1 MLMKFTFTLLLLQ
14 ILFLGNVTAQN
25 KDIFEA
31 SNLLLFS
38 FQENSFLISGDSIYT
53 VSDDPWTAKLH
64 GLENLTYHF
73 VSEGDLAYLVSS
85 SNGVLYSFDQK
96 GFKRL
101 DQSAPFLSQYGHF
114 PFIKDRK
121 LFTFG
126 GYGLFTHKNIITQFN
141 AVTKETALQPT
152 ITKQRKMIP
161 GLYKPMG
168 QFAENTLFIAS
179 GEVYNEDSPFKV
191 EVKLLDQAW
200 NFDFDTLEWF
210 YLGQTNE
217 MLSKG
222 YRLSVLNYPE
232 GSLYLDFDT
241 AFSLDFPNNE
251 MHFYKGSQML
261 NLASIEALTY
271 NPSKGGFYIIKRRN
285 RVQKELLFLNKSE
298 MLGDLVE
305 TYPIY
310 TNTIPWVEYGI
321 IALVLIIILYFA
333 FRKKKTLEAKI
344 RHKKSSL
351 YKTLSSKEK
360 EILNI
365 LLHSSPDY
373 VPFPTLMQLFNQDLS
388 YDNLK
393 KKLRGTLDSLDQ
405 KLMVFFKYKESC
417 LEERKSIED
426 ARVKEV
432 KLKV

>member
-1 MLMKFTFTLLLLQ
+1 MFMNFIVTLLFLP
-14 ILFLGNVTAQN
+14 IIFLGSVRAQN
-25 KDIFEA
+25 KNIFEA

-53 VSDDPWTAKLH
+53 VSDDPWTVKAH
-64 GLENLTYHF
+64 GLENLTYNF
-73 VSEGDLAYLVSS
+73 VSQGDLAYLVNS
-85 SNGVLYSFDQK
+85 SNGVVYSFVKQV
-96 GFKRL
+96 FNRL
-101 DQSAPFLSQYGHF
+101 GQSAPFLSQYGHF
-114 PFIKDRK
+114 PFIRSGK

-141 AVTKETALQPT
+141 AATGETALQPT
-152 ITKQRKMIP
+152 ITKQNEMIP

-168 QFAENTLFIAS
+168 QFKDNTLFIAS
-179 GEVYNEDSPFKV
+179 GEIYNEDSPFKLDIKHST
-191 EVKLLDQAW
+191 EVW
-200 NFDFDTLEWF
+200 NFDFDTLEWS
-210 YLGQTNE
+210 YLGQTTE
-217 MLSKG
+217 MLPKG
-222 YRLSVLNYPE
+222 FRLSVLNYPE

-271 NPSKGGFYIIKRRN
+271 NASKEGFYIIKKRN
-285 RVQKELLFLNKSE
+285 RIQKELLFLNKSE
-298 MLGDLVE
+298 VLGDLVE

-310 TNTIPWVEYGI
+310 TNTIPWVAYGI
-321 IALVLIIILYFA
+321 ILFVAIAILYFA
-333 FRKKKTLEAKI
+333 LRKKKTLEVKI
-344 RHKKSSL
+344 RSKKNSL
-351 YKTLSSKEK
+351 YKTLSSKEQ

-365 LLHSSPDY
+365 LLHSSPEY
-373 VPFPTLMQLFNQDLS
+373 VSFPTLMQLFNQDLS

-405 KLMVFFKYKESC
+405 KLMVFFKSKESC
-417 LEERKSIED
+417 MEERKSIED

-432 KLKV
+432 KLKA

>member
-1 MLMKFTFTLLLLQ
+1 MLMKFIVTLLFLP
-14 ILFLGNVTAQN
+14 IIFLGSVRAQN
-25 KDIFEA
+25 KNIFEA

-53 VSDDPWTAKLH
+53 VSDDPWTVKAH
-64 GLENLTYHF
+64 GLENLTYNF
-73 VSEGDLAYLVSS
+73 VSQGDLAYLVNS
-85 SNGVLYSFDQK
+85 SNGVVYSFEEQV
-96 GFKRL
+96 FKRL
-101 DQSAPFLSQYGHF
+101 DQSTPFLSQYGHF
-114 PFIKDRK
+114 PFIRSGK

-141 AVTKETALQPT
+141 AATGETALQPT
-152 ITKQRKMIP
+152 ITKQNEMIP

-168 QFAENTLFIAS
+168 QFTDNSLFIAS
-179 GEVYNEDSPFKV
+179 GEIYNEDSPFK
-191 EVKLLDQAW
+191 LDIKHLTEAW
-200 NFDFDTLEWF
+200 RFDFDTLEWF

-222 YRLSVLNYPE
+222 FRLSVLNYPE

-241 AFSLDFPNNE
+241 AFSLDFPNNQI
-251 MHFYKGSQML
+251 HFYKGSQML

-271 NPSKGGFYIIKRRN
+271 NPSKGGFYIIKKRN

-321 IALVLIIILYFA
+321 ILIVFSVILYFTL
-333 FRKKKTLEAKI
+333 RKKKTLEAKI
-344 RHKKSSL
+344 RSKKNSF
-351 YKTLSSKEK
+351 YKTLSTKEQ

-365 LLHSSPDY
+365 LLHSSPEY
-373 VPFPTLMQLFNQDLS
+373 VSFPTLMQLFNQDLS

-405 KLMVFFKYKESC
+405 KLMVFFKSKESC
-417 LEERKSIED
+417 MEERKSIED

-432 KLKV
+432 KLKA

>member
-1 MLMKFTFTLLLLQ
+1 MRYIYSL
-14 ILFLGNVTAQN
+14 LFLHIIFLGKISAQN
-25 KDIFEA
+25 KNILEA

-53 VSDDPWTAKLH
+53 VSDDPWTVKAH
-64 GLENLTYHF
+64 GLENLTYNF
-73 VSEGDLAYLVSS
+73 VSHGDIAYLVNS
-85 SNGVLYSFDQK
+85 SNGVVYSFEEQV
-96 GFKRL
+96 FKRL
-101 DQSAPFLSQYGHF
+101 DQSTPFLSQYGHF
-114 PFIKDRK
+114 PFIRSGK

-141 AVTKETALQPT
+141 AAIGETALQPT
-152 ITKQRKMIP
+152 ITKQSEMIP

-168 QFAENTLFIAS
+168 QFKDNTLFIAS
-179 GEVYNEDSPFKV
+179 GEIYNEDSPFKLDIKHST
-191 EVKLLDQAW
+191 EVW
-200 NFDFDTLEWF
+200 NFDFDTLEWS
-210 YLGQTNE
+210 YLGQTTE

-222 YRLSVLNYPE
+222 FRLSVLNYPE

-271 NPSKGGFYIIKRRN
+271 NASKEGFYIIKKRN
-285 RVQKELLFLNKSE
+285 RIQKELLFLNKSE
-298 MLGDLVE
+298 VLGDLVE

-310 TNTIPWVEYGI
+310 TNTIPWVAYGI
-321 IALVLIIILYFA
+321 ILFVAIAILYFA
-333 FRKKKTLEAKI
+333 LRKKKTLEVKI
-344 RHKKSSL
+344 RSKKNSL
-351 YKTLSSKEK
+351 YKTLSSKEQ

-365 LLHSSPDY
+365 LLHSSPEY
-373 VPFPTLMQLFNQDLS
+373 VSFPTLMQLFNQDLS

-405 KLMVFFKYKESC
+405 KLMVFFKSKESC
-417 LEERKSIED
+417 MEERKSIED
-426 ARVKEV
+426 ARVKEI
-432 KLKV
+432 KLKA

>member
-1 MLMKFTFTLLLLQ
+1 MLMKLIVTLLFFP
-14 ILFLGNVTAQN
+14 IIFLGSVRAQN
-25 KDIFEA
+25 KNIFEA

-53 VSDDPWTAKLH
+53 VSDDPWTAKAH
-64 GLENLTYHF
+64 GLNNLTYNF
-73 VSEGDLAYLVSS
+73 VSQGDIAYLVNS
-85 SNGVLYSFDQK
+85 SNGVVYSFEEQV
-96 GFKRL
+96 FKRL
-101 DQSAPFLSQYGHF
+101 DQSTPFLSQYGHF
-114 PFIKDRK
+114 PFIRSGK
-121 LFTFG
+121 LFIFG
-126 GYGLFTHKNIITQFN
+126 GYGLFTYKNIITQFN
-141 AVTKETALQPT
+141 AAIGETALQPT
-152 ITKQRKMIP
+152 ITKQSEMIP

-168 QFAENTLFIAS
+168 QFIDNTLFIAS
-179 GEVYNEDSPFKV
+179 GEIYNEDSPFK
-191 EVKLLDQAW
+191 LDTKHSTDAW
-200 NFDFDTLEWF
+200 NFNFDTLEWS
-210 YLGQTNE
+210 YLGQTTE

-222 YRLSVLNYPE
+222 FRLSVLNYPE

-271 NPSKGGFYIIKRRN
+271 NASKEGFYIIKKRN
-285 RVQKELLFLNKSE
+285 RIQKELLFLNKSE

-321 IALVLIIILYFA
+321 ILFVAIAILYFA
-333 FRKKKTLEAKI
+333 LRKKKTLEAKI
-344 RHKKSSL
+344 RSKKNSL
-351 YKTLSSKEK
+351 YKTLSSKEQ

-365 LLHSSPDY
+365 LLHSSPEY

-405 KLMVFFKYKESC
+405 KLMVFFKSKESC
-417 LEERKSIED
+417 MEERKSIED

-432 KLKV
+432 KLKA